1 VCLEP
6 AADGAGSSTPAGWF
20 CGGLDEAGD
29 LVIGLS
35 GFSSSS
41 GCSRGGAGLD
51 GRGAAG
57 CDGVVGPGVLLDR
70 FWVTRRL
77 DVFDQRCR

>member
-35 GFSSSS
+35 GFFH
-41 GCSRGGAGLD
+41 
-51 GRGAAG
+51 RGALAAAQG
-57 CDGVVGPGVLLDR
+57 STAEVRRAVMVLWARACCL
-70 FWVTRRL
+70 TGSG
-77 DVFDQRCR
+77 